1 MWRSVFGSL
10 EAHAEVKL
18 VYIVHGGAAR
28 LVLLLCLSL
37 VVALAK
43 EKKTYIVYS
52 CKGNISKVI
61 FVYLQDGKGVH
72 VFSFSTDSAGKVSG
86 SISVLHEHLHK
97 VYY

>member
-1 MWRSVFGSL
+1 M

-18 VYIVHGGAAR
+18 LYIVQGGAAR
-28 LVLLLCLSL
+28 QVLLLCLSL

-43 EKKTYIVYS
+43 EKKTYFVFS
-52 CKGNISKVI
+52 CKGNIFEVI

-72 VFSFSTDSAGKVSG
+72 GFSFSTDSAEKVSG

-97 VYY
+97 